1 MMFCL
6 SYKTI
11 RGLTKK
17 GKPFFFY
24 PAGLRP
30 AQYFNYYEQIKD
42 RYSEIGPV
50 V

>member
-17 GKPFFFY
+17 VSLF
-24 PAGLRP
+24 
-30 AQYFNYYEQIKD
+30 YFNYYEQIKD
-42 RYSEIGPV
+42 RYPEIGSV
-50 V
+50 VR